1 MSMTT
6 DASPSTAQLDEYYDS
21 LIADED
27 EYRFEIDRNPEPD
40 FPGDLYFV
48 RRIHVGTGA
57 IVESFS
63 TDDPYAAV
71 EAFRI
76 CQATPFEE
84 RHAPFGPEWEREQ
97 EARVYA

>member
-1 MSMTT
+1 MTT
-6 DASPSTAQLDEYYDS
+6 DAAPSTTQLDEYYDA
-21 LIADED
+21 LIRDED
-27 EYRFEIDRNPEPD
+27 DYHFEITRNPEPD

-63 TDDPYAAV
+63 TDDPHAAV

-76 CQATPFEE
+76 CEATSFEE
-84 RHAPFGPEWEREQ
+84 RHEPFGYEFEREM
-97 EARVYA
+97 EARVGA